1 MNYAEEQEL
10 GGSGNTREEADGAAT
25 RPAHEVVGEVHQ
37 ELDLHQRSSEQS
49 GSPLITGSN
58 EEHHSIAQ
66 IKVETDESGLSHE
79 AFDPT
84 TAEFFQTEELNVNLN
99 AELEAHL

>member
-1 MNYAEEQEL
+1 MNYAEEQDL
-10 GGSGNTREEADGAAT
+10 GGSGNAREEAEGDAT
-25 RPAHEVVGEVHQ
+25 QPIEEAVIDVHQ
-37 ELDLHQRSSEQS
+37 ELDLHMRSSEQS

-58 EEHHSIAQ
+58 EEHYSIAQ
-66 IKVETDESGLSHE
+66 IKVETDESSPSHE

>member
-10 GGSGNTREEADGAAT
+10 GGSGNTREEAEGAAT
-25 RPAHEVVGEVHQ
+25 RPVHEVVGEVHQ

-66 IKVETDESGLSHE
+66 IKVETDESGPSHE